1 MSTLKVNA
9 IRHNSASSD
18 AITTA
23 SDGTCTAQVTNNL
36 SNRNL
41 IINGDMAI
49 AQRTTSASGK
59 TTGGVFATDRMLA
72 DIGTAGTWTISQDS
86 TSPDGFSKST
96 KFQCT
101 TANTSLSASSFLLFQ
116 HRLEGCNLQSL
127 AKGTS
132 AAKTFTVSFHVR
144 SNKTGTYVLGINDRD
159 NSRNNSKS
167 YTISSANTWEKK
179 TITFEADT
187 SGALDDDV
195 NESMRLDFWLGAGS
209 NFKSGSAVTGWESNN
224 NVNRAASLNVNLAD
238 STSNN
243 WYITGL
249 QMEVGSNATDFEFL
263 PKVQQLA
270 MCQRYMY
277 RCQDRMVGKGQNS
290 ADMYNPRLDHPVE
303 MRASPTLANG
313 SFVTHSGSN
322 GTPVIGNTRFVGGG
336 GTLSVALHNN
346 DNNWST
352 GAWVKLTGDII
363 AEL

>member
-9 IRHNSASSD
+9 IRHTSASSD

-72 DIGTAGTWTISQDS
+72 DIGSAGTWTISQDS
-86 TSPDGFSKST
+86 ESPDGFSKSH
-96 KFQCT
+96 KMQCT
-101 TANTSLSASSFLLFQ
+101 SATSLGAGSFLLFQ

-132 AAKTFTVSFHVR
+132 GAKTFTVSFHVR
-144 SNKTGTYVLGINDRD
+144 SSKTGTYVLGVNDRD
-159 NSRNNSKS
+159 NSRNNSKT

-179 TITFEADT
+179 SITFEADT
-187 SGALDDDV
+187 TGALDDDV
-195 NESMRLDFWLGAGS
+195 DESMRLDFWLGAGS
-209 NFKSGSAVTGWESNN
+209 NFSSGSAVSGWESNTN
-224 NVNRAASLNVNLAD
+224 ANRAAALTVNLAD

-263 PKVQQLA
+263 PKGQQLA

-277 RCQDRMVGKGQNS
+277 RVQDRMVGKGQNAS
-290 ADMYNPRLDHPVE
+290 DMYNPRLDHPVE

-322 GTPVIGNTRFVGGG
+322 GSPVIGNTRFVGGG
-336 GTLSVALHNN
+336 GTLSVALHNGS
-346 DNNWST
+346 NNWST
-352 GAWVKLTGDII
+352 GAWVKLTGDIQ